1 MSRAARGR
9 YADGDE
15 EEMSGREDVDN
26 ETLSLTQAHHD
37 EAKHNGPNN
46 TLFGS
51 SSDRSDRDARSSS
64 GVREGMEV
72 EDDDEEVEIDS
83 DLENELPRGADSA
96 GPAVVEADQP
106 QTCSNWI
113 VLYVLGVV
121 AALGCEFTILLP
133 AFYLRLFLVGLLY
146 GVLWLS
152 FASCAAHM
160 HICPGKRKPHST
172 LALAL
177 YLASLAAGVGGMT
190 GAHYYQQM
198 WRFDKLDCKRKH
210 TQAGCESACVAW
222 GIH

>member
-1 MSRAARGR
+1 
-9 YADGDE
+9 
-15 EEMSGREDVDN
+15 MSGREEVDN
-26 ETLSLTQAHHD
+26 EHISLTQAHHD
-37 EAKHNGPNN
+37 EAKHNGTNN
-46 TLFGS
+46 SLFGS
-51 SSDRSDRDARSSS
+51 SGSSS
-64 GVREGMEV
+64 AGVREGMEV

-83 DLENELPRGADSA
+83 DLENELPRGADSS

-106 QTCSNWI
+106 QTCSNWP

-133 AFYLRLFLVGLLY
+133 AFYLRLFMVALLY

-177 YLASLAAGVGGMT
+177 YLASLAAGVGGMS
-190 GAHYYQQM
+190 GAYYYQQM
-198 WRFDKLDCKRKH
+198 WRFDKVDC
-210 TQAGCESACVAW
+210 Q
-222 GIH
+222 